1 MRFFAKSP
9 CPYGF
14 GGNTFFIDLN
24 FTFCGLEKVIFQS
37 VWRFSEIEGRLYKIE
52 GRLHKIEGHLYK
64 IEGRIYKIEGRLYK
78 IEGRLYK
85 IGDLCLELWAFF
97 GGKTPKKAA
106 KFFLQLWDGYKKYIL
121 QKKWIKT
128 SIPALSSG

>member
-1 MRFFAKSP
+1 MHFFAKSP

-52 GRLHKIEGHLYK
+52 GRLHKIEGRLYK

-78 IEGRLYK
+78 I
-85 IGDLCLELWAFF
+85 
-97 GGKTPKKAA
+97 
-106 KFFLQLWDGYKKYIL
+106 
-121 QKKWIKT
+121 
-128 SIPALSSG
+128 